1 MCNNINNNNN
11 NENNR
16 KARRKEGE
24 REGRHREMVYAII
37 VQIKK
42 TIVFVT
48 YSRLA
53 SSTVSTCSTSCSSSS
68 VKLLPPLLLVLCLN
82 DT

>member
-1 MCNNINNNNN
+1 MRIT
-11 NENNR
+11 ER
-16 KARRKEGE
+16 LGE
-24 REGRHREMVYAII
+24 REGGREGEKA
-37 VQIKK
+37 QIDGICNYCTNKK